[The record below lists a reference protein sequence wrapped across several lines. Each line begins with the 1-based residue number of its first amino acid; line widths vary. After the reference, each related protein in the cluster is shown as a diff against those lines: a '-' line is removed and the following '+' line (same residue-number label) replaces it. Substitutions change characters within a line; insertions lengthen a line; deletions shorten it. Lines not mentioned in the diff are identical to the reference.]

1 MIYLILGGLSKTA
14 IYAIVGASV
23 GVVLIIIIVVVV
35 VVCKNKYSEVSQ
47 NPENWV
53 QDFCP
58 FCGKQFKGSKGAYI
72 THRIQCKKE
81 NNNIL
86 FMNQNK

>member
-23 GVVLIIIIVVVV
+23 GVILIIIIVVVV

-47 NPENWV
+47 NPYSNDRKV
-53 QDFCP
+53 
-58 FCGKQFKGSKGAYI
+58 A
-72 THRIQCKKE
+72 
-81 NNNIL
+81 
-86 FMNQNK
+86 

>member
-14 IYAIVGASV
+14 IYAIDGARV

-47 NPENWV
+47 NP
-53 QDFCP
+53 
-58 FCGKQFKGSKGAYI
+58 
-72 THRIQCKKE
+72 
-81 NNNIL
+81 
-86 FMNQNK
+86 